1 MFFSSSLLSFS
12 NAKLT
17 HNRRNSCGSQWEE
30 DEFLELFKKQV
41 SFCPQ
46 DFWSRY
52 LYDISPRRH
61 YQKWKNGK
69 ALDRYVGRVI
79 DERAANPPG
88 ADEKG
93 VNLPFHAIDDAIA
106 WNREQNGSTDPR
118 APLDKE
124 TRDMLITS
132 IKTLIFAGHDTS
144 ASTLCVSL
152 CIPFNTA
159 TADTNRLQYI
169 YAALINHP
177 EALHKLRMEH
187 DHVFGKEPAAAAQ
200 LLREDPSLL
209 NSIPYTLAVVKEV
222 LRLWPP
228 TGLSPRE
235 GNPNQTIATPDGN
248 FYPTYPFVVMINNFA
263 IMHREELFK
272 DADRFYP
279 ERHLVTDPEDPY
291 FVPRNSWRPFEKGV
305 RTCLGQTLALMQLK
319 ITIVLT
325 IRSFDFELAY
335 EDGRFMYQL
344 LDLTAKPSEGLPTRV
359 RMRTNSY

>member
-1 MFFSSSLLSFS
+1 
-12 NAKLT
+12 
-17 HNRRNSCGSQWEE
+17 
-30 DEFLELFKKQV
+30 
-41 SFCPQ
+41 
-46 DFWSRY
+46 
-52 LYDISPRRH
+52 
-61 YQKWKNGK
+61 
-69 ALDRYVGRVI
+69 
-79 DERAANPPG
+79 
-88 ADEKG
+88 
-93 VNLPFHAIDDAIA
+93 
-106 WNREQNGSTDPR
+106 
-118 APLDKE
+118 
-124 TRDMLITS
+124 
-132 IKTLIFAGHDTS
+132 
-144 ASTLCVSL
+144 
-152 CIPFNTA
+152 
-159 TADTNRLQYI
+159 
-169 YAALINHP
+169 
-177 EALHKLRMEH
+177 MEH
-187 DHVFGKEPAAAAQ
+187 DHVFGKDPAAAAQ
-200 LLREDPSLL
+200 LLREDPNLL

-319 ITIVLT
+319 ITVVLT
-325 IRSFDFELAY
+325 IRSFDFDLAY

-359 RMRTNSY
+359 RMRTN